1 LLFFGV
7 DGADIVAIPC
17 RLRGPKSKTGK
28 NNMKQFIKLAAAPAT
43 VLFAMA
49 FVAMATPA
57 SAGEFCRQ
65 DTSGMLACGFSS
77 MEQCQ
82 ASSSGRGGSCSRD
95 PFLPNPSNA
104 LAYQP
109 KQSGKAARKPFNNQ

>member
-7 DGADIVAIPC
+7 DGADIVTIPC

-28 NNMKQFIKLAAAPAT
+28 NKMKQFIKLIAAPAT
-43 VLFAMA
+43 ALFAMA

-57 SAGEFCRQ
+57 LAGEFCRQ
-65 DTSGMLACGFSS
+65 DTSGMLGCGFSS
-77 MEQCQ
+77 LEQCQ
-82 ASSSGRGGSCSRD
+82 ASSSGRGGSCYRD

-109 KQSGKAARKPFNNQ
+109 KQSGKAAGRQIKNQ

>member
-1 LLFFGV
+1 
-7 DGADIVAIPC
+7 
-17 RLRGPKSKTGK
+17 
-28 NNMKQFIKLAAAPAT
+28 MKQFIKLAAAPAT
-43 VLFAMA
+43 ALFAMA

-82 ASSSGRGGSCSRD
+82 ASSSGRGGGCSRD

-109 KQSGKAARKPFNNQ
+109 KQSGKAKGTQPRNQ